1 MKSKTYKIIIVTA
14 VTFVTLIGIVGFVG
28 LIVGVFQDSIMLQ
41 GIGFI
46 FFSISVLALLIN
58 SCRML
63 IESCRTS
70 QRDVNGQI
78 HTLEANDTITRQ
90 SYLQNPT
97 QPCKNYT
104 TEGHVDMGYVCLE
117 QKIISSAQ
125 TFALPKLNESLIFQN
140 ENSARN
146 IQTLALGEPHQG
158 IYTTLPRISAHT
170 EGNVLIYN
178 E

>member
-1 MKSKTYKIIIVTA
+1 
-14 VTFVTLIGIVGFVG
+14 
-28 LIVGVFQDSIMLQ
+28 
-41 GIGFI
+41 
-46 FFSISVLALLIN
+46 
-58 SCRML
+58 ML

-170 EGNVLIYN
+170 EGSSNKRNIAGAQFSPPPYDATSAPFILSTKF
-178 E
+178 